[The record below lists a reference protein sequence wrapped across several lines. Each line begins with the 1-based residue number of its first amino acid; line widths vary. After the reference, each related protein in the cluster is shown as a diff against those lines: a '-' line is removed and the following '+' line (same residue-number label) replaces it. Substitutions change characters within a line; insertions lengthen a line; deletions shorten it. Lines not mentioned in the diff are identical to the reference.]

1 MMNTGTISL
10 AAEVANKLN
19 SLSAKGVFEVLD
31 EYANLLT
38 VPLFVAYLVHYCDDQ
53 TQPIVL
59 TYMER
64 KID

>member
-1 MMNTGTISL
+1 MNTGTISL
-10 AAEVANKLN
+10 AADVASKLN
-19 SLSAKGVFEVLD
+19 NLNAKGVFEVLD
-31 EYANLLT
+31 EYADLLRGS
-38 VPLFVAYLVHYCDDQ
+38 LFVAYLVHYCDDQ